1 MADDRRVFQ
10 YHLKRT
16 PDGKI
21 EVREGS
27 GWVSRLLILVG
38 PVKPAIPEYPL
49 TKQEFYALLSEL
61 AGQGYQDNLI
71 DFDAGAGVGGG

>member
-1 MADDRRVFQ
+1 MADDRCVFR

-16 PDGKI
+16 ADGKI

-38 PVKPAIPEYPL
+38 PTKPATPERPL
-49 TKQEFYALLSEL
+49 TKAEFYALTSEL
-61 AGQGYQDNLI
+61 AGRGYQDNLM
-71 DFDAGAGVGGG
+71 DFDSGGGGG